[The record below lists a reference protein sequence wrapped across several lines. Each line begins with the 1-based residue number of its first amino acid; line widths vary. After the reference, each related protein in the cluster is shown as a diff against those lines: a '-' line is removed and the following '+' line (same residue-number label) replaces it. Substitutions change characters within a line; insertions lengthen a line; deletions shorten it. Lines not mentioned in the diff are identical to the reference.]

1 MGVPQKR
8 QTTNYKLQTA
18 NYGLQIKAPTMALSL
33 QHDDTQVQQA
43 RYDAQTLAR
52 IERQAADLVAS
63 GSLEMGAH
71 RPKDAREIA
80 DLLPQGTPVFVNH
93 LPKHTLEQS
102 MEALVALTRAGLEPV
117 PHLAARRI
125 TSRIEV
131 VTFLKR
137 AALEAG
143 VKKVL
148 IIGGDMPEI
157 RGPYSDGLSIIAD
170 GVLTEAD
177 IREVALPS
185 YPEGHPVLATPLL
198 ENALAEKIAAARA
211 QRLGV
216 SIVSQFSFHPA
227 RIIEHVT
234 TLDRRYPDV
243 PVYVGLAGPTS
254 PTALIRYAHRCGVSA
269 SLRALSR
276 EGMRAVNLVTHTDP
290 TEQLTALA
298 RHTAM
303 QPQSNVVGVHLFTF
317 GGVGPSAAWMNA
329 VVRRASPRVA

>member
-1 MGVPQKR
+1 
-8 QTTNYKLQTA
+8 
-18 NYGLQIKAPTMALSL
+18 MALSHT
-33 QHDDTQVQQA
+33 HDDSKG
-43 RYDAQTLAR
+43 RPLGYDAAALAR
-52 IERQAADLVAS
+52 IDRQAADLVVS

-80 DLLPQGTPVFVNH
+80 ELLPAGTPVFVNH
-93 LPKHTLEQS
+93 LPKHSLDQS
-102 MEALVALTRAGLEPV
+102 MDAMVALTRAGLEPV

-125 TSRIEV
+125 KSRADV
-131 VTFLKR
+131 VAFLER
-137 AALEAG
+137 AAGDAG

-157 RGPYSDGLSIIAD
+157 NGPYSDGLSLLVD
-170 GVLTEAD
+170 GVLSEAG

-198 ENALAEKIAAARA
+198 EAALASKVAAARS
-211 QRLGV
+211 QGLGM
-216 SIVSQFSFHPA
+216 SIVTQFSFHPA

-234 TLDRRYPDV
+234 SLDRAYPDV

-276 EGMRAVNLVTHTDP
+276 EGMRAATLVTHTDP
-290 TEQLTALA
+290 SEQLSALA
-298 RHTAM
+298 RHMSTHA
-303 QPQSNVVGVHLFTF
+303 QSNVVGVHLFTF

-329 VVRRASPRVA
+329 VVRRSPPRVA